1 MSKAIKLRKFDVAGC
16 KPFTTNIIVGKRG
29 SGKSV
34 LLRDIM
40 YNHRNMHD
48 IGVCCTPT
56 METADMFEKF
66 VPRSLI
72 YNDYNGAV
80 LSRIVTQQRLRQEAG
95 KHVDRIFIVLD
106 DCGYEKNMFSSKNT
120 TMRDIFMNGRH
131 YKITLYICL
140 QYCVDIPPA
149 MRANTDYVY
158 ALREPVTANQ
168 KRLHDFFFGIVDTF
182 ANFKKIFNAAT
193 TNYEC
198 LVTANTGTSSNDLE
212 DCLYWYKASVNLPR
226 FRLCDDRYWRV
237 HRRYYRT
244 AQEMQQRRARK
255 GMDAGNE
262 ITGGKIEVVEKQR

>member
-1 MSKAIKLRKFDVAGC
+1 MPTRIQLTKFDVASC
-16 KPFTTNIIVGKRG
+16 KPYTTNILIGKRG

-40 YNHRNMHD
+40 YNHRSFHD
-48 IGVCCTPT
+48 IGICCTPT
-56 METADMFEKF
+56 METASMFREF
-66 VPRSLI
+66 VPESLI
-72 YNDYNGAV
+72 YNDYNGAA
-80 LSRIVTQQRLRQEAG
+80 LQKIVVQQRMRQEAG

-120 TMRDIFMNGRH
+120 AMRDIFMNGRH

-158 ALREPVTANQ
+158 ALREPVTGNR

-198 LVTANTGTSSNDLE
+198 LVTANTGTSSNAME
-212 DCLYWYKASVNLPR
+212 DCLFWYKAKAQLPR
-226 FRLCDDRYWRV
+226 FRLCNERYWRL
-237 HRRYYRT
+237 HQIYYRT
-244 AQEMQQRRARK
+244 NSEMRERQALN
-255 GMDAGNE
+255 GANSAPTE
-262 ITGGKIEVVEKQR
+262 GKIEIVEKKS